1 MNTGRV
7 IKRDE
12 NHLLIELDEPLNEN
26 YLELIGS
33 RKTPAVEFKI
43 MDERLISRAQQKLIY
58 ALLGDIARW
67 SGYDPLEM
75 KDIFKVYYMFISNE
89 FDKEISLGTCS
100 KSEANEFIDMLIEFV
115 LKHNVPMKK
124 QYEELLEDNY
134 YFYCCVKY
142 RRCCVCG
149 SSPADIH
156 HIDAVGMGRN
166 RRHIDHTKHAVT
178 ALCRQHHNLCHNLG
192 IETFMKRFKVL
203 PVYLSCGDIKRLRM
217 ADKAQIEK
225 DNEDRSNG

>member
-1 MNTGRV
+1 MNTGRI

-12 NHLLIELDEPLNEN
+12 RHMLVELDEPLNEN
-26 YLELIGS
+26 YIELIGS
-33 RKTPAVEFKI
+33 QETPSVKFEI
-43 MDERLISRAQQKLIY
+43 MDERMITRPQQKLIY

-75 KDIFKVYYMFISNE
+75 KDIFKVYYMFISND
-89 FDKEISLGTCS
+89 FDSEISLGSCS
-100 KSEANEFIDMLIEFV
+100 KSEAGEFIHMLIEFV

-149 SSPADIH
+149 KSHADIH
-156 HIDAVGMGRN
+156 HIDTVGMGRN
-166 RRHIDHTKHAVT
+166 RRHIDHTKHALT
-178 ALCRQHHNLCHNLG
+178 ALCREHHNIAHNLG
-192 IETFMKRFKVL
+192 VETFMKRFKVL
-203 PVYLSCGDIKRLRM
+203 PVYLSQEDIKRLRIGNITELEEK
-217 ADKAQIEK
+217 KAN
-225 DNEDRSNG
+225 D